1 MGLFKNESGNQILGN
16 LFNFGLFFFDI
27 EYMKFIHAEVQIC
40 MTLSYS
46 TINAIAENY
55 SIMF

>member
-1 MGLFKNESGNQILGN
+1 MELLKRVRKSNIWKLILFWVIILN
-16 LFNFGLFFFDI
+16 M

-46 TINAIAENY
+46 TINAIAEKY
-55 SIMF
+55 SIMC